1 MPPATL
7 VNSSQRLN
15 RAERRG
21 RRGDGTQPEG
31 AEEKR
36 PEPVQQRPGA
46 RGTRRQVRLVRP
58 CQALGLDDVA
68 CQPVPADRLG
78 HRRLQVGLGV
88 PGLDQR
94 PAKPG
99 EEAYLVVDRA
109 GIAQQGVLLAHLGA
123 AEHAPDGAVEQADA
137 LVDQAGDRIEH
148 GGDQG
153 GAAAERRQRPQVLRR
168 ETPALAGQL
177 AEPLGVHA
185 IGAGGVEAEGA
196 QSVEPFDQARQ
207 RAVPGRTWR
216 LPHPGQHARRRALLP
231 VEQRVERGRLLRGE
245 AAGELEGDVTFGL
258 QHHNADEA
266 LEHARAGRHDPPPAQ
281 LIHQRGR
288 DRRCVRRG
296 ERHRQ

>member
-1 MPPATL
+1 VPPATL
-7 VNSSQRLN
+7 VNSSQRLD

-21 RRGDGTQPEG
+21 RRGDGPQPEG

-58 CQALGLDDVA
+58 CQAPGLDDAA

-88 PGLDQR
+88 PGRDQR
-94 PAKPG
+94 PAELG

-148 GGDQG
+148 GGDH
-153 GAAAERRQRPQVLRR
+153 RR
-168 ETPALAGQL
+168 EKRRSGPDR
-177 AEPLGVHA
+177 EPLGVHA
-185 IGAGGVEAEGA
+185 IGTGRVEAEGA
-196 QSVEPFDQARQ
+196 QSIEPFDQARQ
-207 RAVPGRTWR
+207 CTVTGRTGW
-216 LPHPGQHARRRALLP
+216 LPGPGQHARRRALLP
-231 VEQRVERGRLLRGE
+231 IEQRVECSRLRRGE

-258 QHHNADEA
+258 QHHDADEA